1 MSVNKKFANLA
12 YDILN
17 RDGIKTERIGNRLNI
32 KTNKSSLT
40 YNVDTGRVFLGSDMI
55 TKLNNK
61 FEDNEKSE
69 LKFRTE
75 NIKNV
80 IAMADLLYRLDGYNP
95 NNKSYLSKIEF
106 DDFVDALNKREA
118 KDLRKNN
125 VMDLRSNN
133 TKNIKKVANVKN
145 LRSNNAK
152 DLRKNNVVDLR
163 SNNTKDIRKVA
174 NVKDLRSNN
183 AKDLRKNNVMDLRL
197 NNIKDMRKVANAKDL
212 RKNEKTLVFIN
223 DKFYVGNNL
232 ENAMFNYYDSFNK
245 NANLANKN
253 IKRIFVATLN
263 GNTGKIAINKHNN
276 ITRNAIAKELSD
288 FLKNKLK

>member
-1 MSVNKKFANLA
+1 MGVNKKFADLA

-133 TKNIKKVANVKN
+133 V
-145 LRSNNAK
+145 
-152 DLRKNNVVDLR
+152 
-163 SNNTKDIRKVA
+163 
-174 NVKDLRSNN
+174 
-183 AKDLRKNNVMDLRL
+183 KDLRKNNVMDLRS
-197 NNIKDMRKVANAKDL
+197 NNIKDIRKVANVKDL

-223 DKFYVGNNL
+223 DKFYIGNNL

-263 GNTGKIAINKHNN
+263 GNTGKIAINKCNN

-288 FLKNKLK
+288 FLKNKLKIMGRI

>member
-1 MSVNKKFANLA
+1 MGVNKKFANLA

-32 KTNKSSLT
+32 KTNKSSLV

-118 KDLRKNN
+118 KDLR
-125 VMDLRSNN
+125 
-133 TKNIKKVANVKN
+133 
-145 LRSNNAK
+145 
-152 DLRKNNVVDLR
+152 

-174 NVKDLRSNN
+174 NV
-183 AKDLRKNNVMDLRL
+183 
-197 NNIKDMRKVANAKDL
+197 KDL

-223 DKFYVGNNL
+223 DKFYIGNNL

-263 GNTGKIAINKHNN
+263 GNTGKIAINKCNN

-288 FLKNKLK
+288 FLKNKLKIMGRI

>member
-1 MSVNKKFANLA
+1 MGVNKKFANLA

-32 KTNKSSLT
+32 KTNKSSLM
-40 YNVDTGRVFLGSDMI
+40 YNVDTGRIFLGSDLI

-106 DDFVDALNKREA
+106 DDFADALSKREA

-133 TKNIKKVANVKN
+133 IN
-145 LRSNNAK
+145 
-152 DLRKNNVVDLR
+152 DM
-163 SNNTKDIRKVA
+163 RKVA

-183 AKDLRKNNVMDLRL
+183 AKDLRKNNVMDLRSNNTKDIRKVANVKDL
-197 NNIKDMRKVANAKDL
+197 RKNNIKNMRKVANVKDL

-223 DKFYVGNNL
+223 DKFYIGNNL

-263 GNTGKIAINKHNN
+263 GNTGKISINKCDN

-288 FLKNKLK
+288 FLKNKLKIMGRI

>member
-1 MSVNKKFANLA
+1 MGVNKKFANLA

-32 KTNKSSLT
+32 KTNKSSLM
-40 YNVDTGRVFLGSDMI
+40 YNVDTGRVFLGSDLI

-106 DDFVDALNKREA
+106 DDFADALSKREA

-133 TKNIKKVANVKN
+133 TK
-145 LRSNNAK
+145 
-152 DLRKNNVVDLR
+152 
-163 SNNTKDIRKVA
+163 DIRKVA
-174 NVKDLRSNN
+174 NV
-183 AKDLRKNNVMDLRL
+183 
-197 NNIKDMRKVANAKDL
+197 KDL

-223 DKFYVGNNL
+223 DKFYIGNNL

-263 GNTGKIAINKHNN
+263 GNTGKIAINKYNN

-288 FLKNKLK
+288 FLKNKLKIMGRI

>member
-1 MSVNKKFANLA
+1 MGVNKKFANLA

-32 KTNKSSLT
+32 KTNKSSLM
-40 YNVDTGRVFLGSDMI
+40 YNVDTGRVFLGSDLI

-106 DDFVDALNKREA
+106 DDFADALNKREA
-118 KDLRKNN
+118 K
-125 VMDLRSNN
+125 
-133 TKNIKKVANVKN
+133 
-145 LRSNNAK
+145 
-152 DLRKNNVVDLR
+152 DLR

-174 NVKDLRSNN
+174 NVKDLR
-183 AKDLRKNNVMDLRL
+183 
-197 NNIKDMRKVANAKDL
+197 
-212 RKNEKTLVFIN
+212 KNEKTLVFIN
-223 DKFYVGNNL
+223 DKFYIGNDL

-263 GNTGKIAINKHNN
+263 GNTGKIAINKCNN

-288 FLKNKLK
+288 FLKNKLKIMGRI

>member
-1 MSVNKKFANLA
+1 MGVNKKFANLA

-40 YNVDTGRVFLGSDMI
+40 YNVDTGRVFLGSDLI

-106 DDFVDALNKREA
+106 DDFADALSKREA

-133 TKNIKKVANVKN
+133 TK
-145 LRSNNAK
+145 
-152 DLRKNNVVDLR
+152 
-163 SNNTKDIRKVA
+163 DIRKVA
-174 NVKDLRSNN
+174 NV
-183 AKDLRKNNVMDLRL
+183 
-197 NNIKDMRKVANAKDL
+197 KDL

-223 DKFYVGNNL
+223 DKFYIGNNL

-263 GNTGKIAINKHNN
+263 GNTGKIAINKYNN

-288 FLKNKLK
+288 FLKNKLKIMGRI

>member
-1 MSVNKKFANLA
+1 MGVNKKFANLA

-40 YNVDTGRVFLGSDMI
+40 YNVDTGRVFLGSDLI
-55 TKLNNK
+55 TKLNNE

-133 TKNIKKVANVKN
+133 IKDMRKVA
-145 LRSNNAK
+145 NAK
-152 DLRKNNVVDLR
+152 DLRKNNVMDLR
-163 SNNTKDIRKVA
+163 SNNIKDMRKVA
-174 NVKDLRSNN
+174 NAKDLRSNN
-183 AKDLRKNNVMDLRL
+183 AKDLRKNNVMDLRS
-197 NNIKDMRKVANAKDL
+197 NNTKDIRKVANIKDL

-223 DKFYVGNNL
+223 DKFYIGNNL

-263 GNTGKIAINKHNN
+263 GNTGKISINKCNN

-288 FLKNKLK
+288 FLKNKLKIMGRI

>member
-1 MSVNKKFANLA
+1 MGVNKKFADLA

-32 KTNKSSLT
+32 KTNKSSLM

-80 IAMADLLYRLDGYNP
+80 IAMADFLYRLDGYNP

-106 DDFVDALNKREA
+106 DDFADALSKREA

-125 VMDLRSNN
+125 VMDLRSNS
-133 TKNIKKVANVKN
+133 IKDMRKIANVK
-145 LRSNNAK
+145 
-152 DLRKNNVVDLR
+152 DLR
-163 SNNTKDIRKVA
+163 SNNVKDLRSNNIKDMRKVA

-183 AKDLRKNNVMDLRL
+183 AKDLRKNNVMDLRS
-197 NNIKDMRKVANAKDL
+197 NNTKDIRKVANVKDL

-263 GNTGKIAINKHNN
+263 GNTGKIAINKCNN

>member
-1 MSVNKKFANLA
+1 MGVNKKFANLA

-118 KDLRKNN
+118 KDLR
-125 VMDLRSNN
+125 
-133 TKNIKKVANVKN
+133 
-145 LRSNNAK
+145 
-152 DLRKNNVVDLR
+152 

-174 NVKDLRSNN
+174 NV
-183 AKDLRKNNVMDLRL
+183 
-197 NNIKDMRKVANAKDL
+197 KDL

-223 DKFYVGNNL
+223 DKFYIGNNL

-263 GNTGKIAINKHNN
+263 GNTGKIAINKCNN

-288 FLKNKLK
+288 FLKNKLKIMGRI

>member
-1 MSVNKKFANLA
+1 MGVNKKFANLA

-32 KTNKSSLT
+32 KTNKSSLM

-118 KDLRKNN
+118 KDLI
-125 VMDLRSNN
+125 S
-133 TKNIKKVANVKN
+133 
-145 LRSNNAK
+145 
-152 DLRKNNVVDLR
+152 
-163 SNNTKDIRKVA
+163 
-174 NVKDLRSNN
+174 
-183 AKDLRKNNVMDLRL
+183 
-197 NNIKDMRKVANAKDL
+197 NNIKDMRKVANVKDL

-223 DKFYVGNNL
+223 DKFYIGNNL

-263 GNTGKIAINKHNN
+263 GNTGKIAINKCNN

-288 FLKNKLK
+288 FLKNKLKIMGRI

>member
-1 MSVNKKFANLA
+1 MGVNKKFADLA

-32 KTNKSSLT
+32 KTNKSSLM

-106 DDFVDALNKREA
+106 DDFADALSKREA

-133 TKNIKKVANVKN
+133 TK
-145 LRSNNAK
+145 
-152 DLRKNNVVDLR
+152 
-163 SNNTKDIRKVA
+163 DIRKVA
-174 NVKDLRSNN
+174 NV
-183 AKDLRKNNVMDLRL
+183 
-197 NNIKDMRKVANAKDL
+197 KDL

-223 DKFYVGNNL
+223 DKFYIGNNL

-263 GNTGKIAINKHNN
+263 GNTGKISINKCNN

-288 FLKNKLK
+288 FLKNKLKIMGRI

>member
-1 MSVNKKFANLA
+1 MGVNKKFANLA

-32 KTNKSSLT
+32 KTNKSSLM
-40 YNVDTGRVFLGSDMI
+40 YNVDTGRVFLGSDLI

-133 TKNIKKVANVKN
+133 TK
-145 LRSNNAK
+145 
-152 DLRKNNVVDLR
+152 
-163 SNNTKDIRKVA
+163 DIRKVA

-183 AKDLRKNNVMDLRL
+183 AKDLRS
-197 NNIKDMRKVANAKDL
+197 NNINNIRKVANVKDL

-263 GNTGKIAINKHNN
+263 GNTGKISINKCDN
-276 ITRNAIAKELSD
+276 ITKNAIAKELSD
-288 FLKNKLK
+288 FLKNKLKIMGRI

>member
-1 MSVNKKFANLA
+1 MGVNKKFADLA

-32 KTNKSSLT
+32 KTNKSSLI

-106 DDFVDALNKREA
+106 DDFADALSKREA

-133 TKNIKKVANVKN
+133 
-145 LRSNNAK
+145 
-152 DLRKNNVVDLR
+152 
-163 SNNTKDIRKVA
+163 
-174 NVKDLRSNN
+174 
-183 AKDLRKNNVMDLRL
+183 
-197 NNIKDMRKVANAKDL
+197 IKDMRKVANVKDL

-223 DKFYVGNNL
+223 DKFYIGNDL

-263 GNTGKIAINKHNN
+263 GNTGKIAINKCDN

-288 FLKNKLK
+288 FLKDKLKIMGRI

>member
-1 MSVNKKFANLA
+1 MGVNKKFANLA

-32 KTNKSSLT
+32 KTNKSSLV
-40 YNVDTGRVFLGSDMI
+40 YNVDTGRIFLGSDLI

-133 TKNIKKVANVKN
+133 IKDMRKVA
-145 LRSNNAK
+145 NAK
-152 DLRKNNVVDLR
+152 DLRKNNVMDLR
-163 SNNTKDIRKVA
+163 SNNIKDMRKVA
-174 NVKDLRSNN
+174 NAKDLRSNN
-183 AKDLRKNNVMDLRL
+183 AKDLRKNNVMDLRS
-197 NNIKDMRKVANAKDL
+197 NNTKDIRKVANIKDL

-223 DKFYVGNNL
+223 DKFYIGNNL

-263 GNTGKIAINKHNN
+263 GNTGKIAINKCNN

-288 FLKNKLK
+288 FLKNKLKIMGRI

>member
-1 MSVNKKFANLA
+1 MGVNKKFANLA

-106 DDFVDALNKREA
+106 DDFADALSKREA

-125 VMDLRSNN
+125 VM
-133 TKNIKKVANVKN
+133 
-145 LRSNNAK
+145 
-152 DLRKNNVVDLR
+152 DLR

-183 AKDLRKNNVMDLRL
+183 
-197 NNIKDMRKVANAKDL
+197 IKDMRKVANVKDL
-212 RKNEKTLVFIN
+212 EKNEKTLVFVN

-263 GNTGKIAINKHNN
+263 GNTGKISINKCDN

-288 FLKNKLK
+288 FLKNKLKIMGRI

>member
-1 MSVNKKFANLA
+1 MGVNKKFANLA

-32 KTNKSSLT
+32 KTNKSSLM

-106 DDFVDALNKREA
+106 DDFADALNKREA

-133 TKNIKKVANVKN
+133 
-145 LRSNNAK
+145 AK
-152 DLRKNNVVDLR
+152 DLRK
-163 SNNTKDIRKVA
+163 VA
-174 NVKDLRSNN
+174 NV
-183 AKDLRKNNVMDLRL
+183 
-197 NNIKDMRKVANAKDL
+197 KDL

-223 DKFYVGNNL
+223 DKFYIGNNL

-263 GNTGKIAINKHNN
+263 GNTVKIAINKCNN

-288 FLKNKLK
+288 FLKNKLKIMGRI